1 MKAFKA
7 LSRLLATVFALAG
20 APCARA
26 NNAGAVVLVNSQSA
40 NYLDFAHCIQPY
52 LGNFGVPY
60 TVLDISTT
68 ALTTNLT
75 NYALIIIGHAALDTN
90 RTYLTTAGQTNIAW
104 AVSNG
109 VGLVSFDNVLSS
121 NTTPLYQFEQ
131 SIFGLTYTNASQDW
145 TVEFPPTQPGQT
157 MHYITSL
164 HVTNDLITLSN
175 AIGPT
180 PMPISGFSLP
190 TNDTAV
196 VTTGGQP
203 LVVVAKYG
211 QGRAVQW
218 SGYAWMSTAIQG
230 PVNGLDDLVWRGFV
244 WAARKPFVMRAMPHL
259 ATMRIDDVTGEE
271 GGSAPQPP
279 PFWWVHEMTN
289 VGFKPWLALFTTDIS
304 NYSTTFPGDGRIVDL
319 SNLVASG
326 SVTASMHS
334 FSANQNTEPNFFY
347 FDHKNLTNYSDAVM
361 SNNYVVGTQF
371 FQWSGIPSSTVVIAH
386 YAEIGTNAFNG
397 LTNWGVQFV
406 MCEVVPGTTAYEPP
420 YAPWLMAGPYRLYD
434 PPQQGRSTL
443 PFFYA
448 DWLTVPNHPELN
460 GKIFDCYTGILNVGT
475 DFEWAPAENDI
486 PGSITRG
493 FQMLKR
499 GFDSMVMGNIFTHE
513 FYINPSDGP
522 SYPEIATNDFMA
534 ILRGITNAI
543 APYNPIYVTMDYACK
558 YVRATRTSQI
568 TSADYDPVTGQIT
581 ANFSGYTDLPISAYY
596 YTGADSS
603 ISNTAGTVPVF
614 SGSTNVALGSLSTG
628 PPVILS
634 ITGAGTANVVINWSA
649 VSNTTYPV
657 RYISDLTPGAAAWNY
672 LTPDITATNSTASAV
687 DNLGN
692 DSQRFYQVIIP

>member
-1 MKAFKA
+1 MKASRV
-7 LSRLLATVFALAG
+7 LSCLLVMLFALAVV
-20 APCARA
+20 PRARA
-26 NNAGAVVLVNSQSA
+26 NNAGAVVLVNSQSS
-40 NYLDFAHCIQPY
+40 NYLDFTHFIQPY

-60 TVLDISTT
+60 TVLDIASNPVD
-68 ALTTNLT
+68 TNLT
-75 NYALIIIGHAALDTN
+75 NYALIIVGHARLDTN
-90 RTYLTTAGQTNIAW
+90 CAYLTASAQSNLSL

-131 SIFGLTYTNASQDW
+131 SIFGLTYTNASMDW
-145 TVEFPPTQPGQT
+145 TVEFPPTQPGPT

-164 HVTNDLITLSN
+164 HPTNDLIALSN
-175 AIGPT
+175 ATSTIS
-180 PMPISGFSLP
+180 MPVAGFVLP
-190 TNDTAV
+190 ANDTAV

-218 SGYAWMSTAIQG
+218 SSYAWMSTAIQG

-244 WAARKPFVMRAMPHL
+244 WAARKPFVMRGMPHL
-259 ATMRIDDVTGEE
+259 ATIRIDDVTGEE
-271 GGSAPQPP
+271 GGAAPQPP

-289 VGFKPWLALFTTDIS
+289 VGFKPWLALFTDDLTS
-304 NYSTTFPGDGRIVDL
+304 YSQYFPGDGRIVDL

-334 FSANQNTEPNFFY
+334 FSANQNIEPNFFY
-347 FDHKNLTNYSDAVM
+347 FDHKNLTNYTDDVM
-361 SNNYVVGTQF
+361 ASNYVRGTQF
-371 FQWSGIPSSTVVIAH
+371 FQWAGFQSSSVIVAH

-397 LTNWGVQFV
+397 LTNFGVQFV
-406 MCEVVPGTTAYEPP
+406 MEEIVPGTLAYEPP

-434 PPQQGRSTL
+434 TPQQGQSDM

-448 DWLTVPNHPELN
+448 DWLAVPNHPELN
-460 GKIFDCYTGILNVGT
+460 GKFFDVYTGILNAGV
-475 DFEWAPAENDI
+475 DHEWAPMENDL

-493 FQMLKR
+493 YQMLKR

-522 SYPEIATNDFMA
+522 TYPEINTNDFMT
-534 ILRGITNAI
+534 ILQGITNAI

-568 TSADYDPVTGQIT
+568 TSADYNAATGLIT
-581 ANFSGYTDLPISAYY
+581 TSFSGYTDLPISAYY
-596 YTGADSS
+596 YTGADNS

-614 SGSTNVALGSLSTG
+614 LGSTNVAIGSLSAG

-634 ITGAGTANVVINWSA
+634 ITGAGTSHVVITWSA
-649 VSNTTYPV
+649 VSNTTYRV
-657 RYISDLTPGAAAWNY
+657 RYLSDFTSGATWNS
-672 LTPDITATNSTASAV
+672 LTPDVTATNFTASAV

-692 DSQRFYQVIIP
+692 ASRRFYQVIIP